1 MPANRAI
8 LSDIANKNLSPK
20 NEYKVLSRDGHIKNV
35 TAPPNVQIQHESI
48 VVVRTVHEQVKEKPD
63 LHEHAQIVHEEKE
76 SIVEEHTV
84 TANVETSQ
92 PTTHNI
98 VEAVDETVVVETK
111 HAIVSNAKKKSKKLD
126 TQE

>member
-35 TAPPNVQIQHESI
+35 TAPPNVQIQHEPI
-48 VVVRTVHEQVKEKPD
+48 VVVRTVPEQAKEKPD
-63 LHEHAQIVHEEKE
+63 LHEHVQIVHEEKE
-76 SIVEEHTV
+76 SIVEEHTIS
-84 TANVETSQ
+84 ANIETSQ
-92 PTTHNI
+92 PTAHNM
-98 VEAVDETVVVETK
+98 VEAVDETVVAEAK
-111 HAIVSNAKKKSKKLD
+111 HTFVSSTKKKSKKLD